1 MNQRAMAQQLLRNKQ
16 PMLPAAIPNAVGW
29 VLGTA
34 SARALADYYLTTRGA
49 DLMMPRSRFNPAD
62 IKRILPRVFLLELRS
77 EKEIRVRL
85 AGTKLT
91 ARLGRDLAGLN
102 WLDLITPEQRA
113 ARAEAYGQMVMGQTA
128 IRSVLRYPSTTGEHM
143 VVECLTLPLT
153 PTHSDEPP
161 IGLGVAASLWRPAGA
176 KPLPFLQGHE
186 EITLLSLPAPALH

>member
-1 MNQRAMAQQLLRNKQ
+1 MNQRAMAQQLLRGKQ
-16 PMLPAAIPNAVGW
+16 PMLPAPIPNAVGW
-29 VLGTA
+29 ALGTA
-34 SARALADYYLTTRGA
+34 AARSLADYYLATRGA
-49 DLMMPRSRFNPAD
+49 DMMMPRSRFNPAD

-102 WLDLITPEQRA
+102 WLDLITPEQRT
-113 ARAEAYGQMVMGQTA
+113 ARSEAYGQMMMGRNA
-128 IRSVLRYPSTTGEHM
+128 IRSVLRYPSSTGEHM

-153 PTHSDEPP
+153 PTHDDEPA

-176 KPLPFLQGHE
+176 KPLPFLQGNE
-186 EITLLSLPAPALH
+186 EITLLPLPVPAVH